1 MPGEADA
8 VQNIKDLK
16 ASADAAAAR
25 ASDLQAQYDKAAK
38 GIKAPDTGT
47 VPDVQ
52 PDPQEPSR
60 VPLDEATAHGI
71 RQFGLMSLAMMAIS
85 PRSAG
90 ASVEA
95 ATRFLAGAVNGLN
108 QGNVERYKLEMDHWQ
123 NAISEAHAKNQEVM
137 QRYNAVL
144 RSKMIPFETK
154 LKELSVIATQAHD
167 ATTAAMLA
175 QGRVSQAFDHLQTQ
189 QMGWS
194 RLLQAGDGIKAR
206 ADAHADNLAER
217 KRHDKIIEAAT
228 GTAGKVGPT
237 PGDMSLTGD
246 KYLASLPP
254 GMSDIVKAM
263 NDGRMPFPSSFAMR
277 YPYWQSV
284 IQALAHFDPKSL
296 NVSKYTVRLAMQK
309 DFTSGKAA
317 TNITA
322 INTAIAHMG
331 TLESLATAEQNGDV
345 ATVNKIVNATKTEFG
360 DPSINNAATASHA
373 VASELMRVFR
383 VVGASD
389 QGVADFAEKLDV
401 NKGPAVI
408 KGAIKTG
415 AKLLDG
421 RINALQDQWKR
432 GMQTET
438 PFPDLLSPQ
447 SAATLEHL
455 GVHPYG
461 APSVGRAAAPRVGEV
476 EGGYRYIGGDP
487 AQKASWQKQ

>member
-206 ADAHADNLAER
+206 ADAHAESISAAKATAAQVHQDRLAALRQAEVTHKSDEVAKSVAER
-217 KRHDKIIEAAT
+217 GRALDAIRKDLVSERAFYLS
-228 GTAGKVGPT
+228 AGKPV
-237 PGDMSLTGD
+237 
-246 KYLASLPP
+246 PP
-254 GMSDIVKAM
+254 EL
-263 NDGRMPFPSSFAMR
+263 
-277 YPYWQSV
+277 Q
-284 IQALAHFDPKSL
+284 
-296 NVSKYTVRLAMQK
+296 
-309 DFTSGKAA
+309 
-317 TNITA
+317 
-322 INTAIAHMG
+322 
-331 TLESLATAEQNGDV
+331 
-345 ATVNKIVNATKTEFG
+345 
-360 DPSINNAATASHA
+360 
-373 VASELMRVFR
+373 SELD
-383 VVGASD
+383 ST
-389 QGVADFAEKLDV
+389 EE
-401 NKGPAVI
+401 
-408 KGAIKTG
+408 AI
-415 AKLLDG
+415 
-421 RINALQDQWKR
+421 RFNAFQH
-432 GMQTET
+432 T
-438 PFPDLLSPQ
+438 
-447 SAATLEHL
+447 
-455 GVHPYG
+455 
-461 APSVGRAAAPRVGEV
+461 AAPVGKTPTDSDLEYTAKKHGITVDEV
-476 EGGYRYIGGDP
+476 RKRLGR
-487 AQKASWQKQ
+487 